1 MLGKEAPLGPGSY
14 EIACLSAG
22 LACAAVEAVLK
33 GSWITPIRCRA
44 RPDTTACRTSRWDF
58 VSSPIFPLPSSE
70 RKRSWGWA
78 RWRSL
83 TDVHH
88 GNGTQHIYLQRD
100 DVLTISLHQ
109 DGCFPP
115 GYAGEDDRGVGA
127 GEGYNIN
134 IPLLAGAGMT
144 AGAMRWKLSLFR
156 RWRVLSRS

>member
-1 MLGKEAPLGPGSY
+1 MGFCFLANIPIAVERAKAQLGLGKVA
-14 EIACLSAG
+14 IID
-22 LACAAVEAVLK
+22 
-33 GSWITPIRCRA
+33 W
-44 RPDTTACRTSRWDF
+44 
-58 VSSPIFPLPSSE
+58 
-70 RKRSWGWA
+70 
-78 RWRSL
+78 
-83 TDVHH
+83 DVHH

-156 RWRVLSRS
+156 RWRVLSRSDHHRLRL